1 VSARRT
7 RHDLHAVA
15 ELLMAGPQYR
25 TAGTIRLRVTP
36 GGFGT
41 VAEPHVRVDGGD
53 LVAGQVR
60 LRMAGTTLR
69 GLADAAGLDAGA
81 PADLYAD
88 GSGALPEDPVEVD
101 EQAAA
106 ELAQWLATG
115 EAALRSLAPDQTP
128 VLWPEHF
135 DLAITVDKV
144 NYGISPGDAFLAEP
158 YAYVGPWTPRHGR
171 SPRKGDFWNA
181 PFGAARR
188 AAELADAREVAAFF
202 AAGRAAAA
210 ESPAE

>member
-1 VSARRT
+1 MSSART

-25 TAGTIRLRVTP
+25 SAGTIRLRVTL

-41 VAEPHVRVDGGD
+41 VAAPAVRVDGGE

-69 GLADAAGLDAGA
+69 GLAEAAGLDAGA

-88 GSGALPEDPVEVD
+88 GSGALLEDPVEVD

-106 ELAQWLATG
+106 ELAGWLATG
-115 EAALRSLAPDQTP
+115 EAALRTLAPDQTP

-135 DLAITVDKV
+135 DLAITVNEV

-158 YAYVGPWTPRHGR
+158 YAYVGPSLGEGW
-171 SPRKGDFWNA
+171 SPREGGFWNA
-181 PFGAARR
+181 PFGAVRR
-188 AAELADAREVAAFF
+188 AGELADAGEVAAFF
-202 AAGRAAAA
+202 AAGRAAT
-210 ESPAE
+210 SG